1 MVYDIENGKNK
12 NECEKQ
18 MWKKIAIRDIYPLKI
33 TNVFAIY
40 YLLLF
45 VICHPHVLLNN

>member
-12 NECEKQ
+12 NEQDVE
-18 MWKKIAIRDIYPLKI
+18 KKIAIRDMYPLKI

-45 VICHPHVLLNN
+45 LICHPHVLLNN